1 MRTAILTLL
10 CTTMSVAL
18 ADEPALPRPSPP
30 FTILRAGAPPIQ
42 LSQYHGKLV
51 VLAFIL
57 TTCPHCQALTGTL
70 GPIARDYAAKN
81 VQFVECAINA
91 GADQLVPQF
100 IQQFQPAFP
109 VGWSN
114 DASARAYLQ
123 FSVMDTRS
131 LYVPHIVFLDARG
144 MIRSDYPGESDFIKN
159 PETNIRAE
167 LDKLLKAGAATI
179 AAPVTA
185 KKK

>member
-1 MRTAILTLL
+1 MRT
-10 CTTMSVAL
+10 
-18 ADEPALPRPSPP
+18 
-30 FTILRAGAPPIQ
+30 GAPPIQ

-51 VLAFIL
+51 VLAFIH

-70 GPIARDYAAKN
+70 GPIARDYTPKN
-81 VQFVECAINA
+81 VQFVECAFNS
-91 GADQLVPQF
+91 GADQLVAQF

-114 DASARAYLQ
+114 EAAVRAFLQ
-123 FSVMDTRS
+123 YSVMDTRMF
-131 LYVPHIVFLDARG
+131 YVPHMVFLDADG
-144 MIRSDYPGESDFIKN
+144 MMRSDYPGESPFFQN

-167 LDKLLKAGAATI
+167 LEKLLKAGAATTSH
-179 AAPVTA
+179 AANA